1 MVELEKKFKNHTVS
15 AFQQLLTGH
24 TNTDY
29 SPEDIRKAKLFL
41 NIYAERDMSRVVIM
55 RELDLPKGT
64 IAKMQKLYRR
74 YKEDSQKGQNLTAD
88 TSNVFADL

>member
-1 MVELEKKFKNHTVS
+1 MHLCVMVELENKLKNHTVS
-15 AFQQLLTGH
+15 AFRHLLTGY

-41 NIYAERDMSRVVIM
+41 NMYAERDMSRVVIM

-64 IAKMQKLYRR
+64 IAEMQKLYRR
-74 YKEDSQKGQNLTAD
+74 YKEDSQKG
-88 TSNVFADL
+88 